1 MIVQCNMRDGD
12 TERMLSKQ
20 IVFKGVEHRTVFFF
34 VSEPINE
41 IQECVVLMN
50 LHIQTNTY
58 NVCRNTNRVIKN
70 LKQKQQM
77 KWLKNTIGLEWNGHC
92 IYKIEVIITKWDRQ
106 AWRNLYIYMI
116 TIAECIC
123 LCNSEPIRS
132 PNNDHCRSRWDSRL
146 RHDFR
151 IW

>member
-1 MIVQCNMRDGD
+1 MAKWSFNAIWEMATRKECCRSRSFSRVSNI
-12 TERMLSKQ
+12 EP
-20 IVFKGVEHRTVFFF
+20 FFF
-34 VSEPINE
+34 SVSEPINE

-106 AWRNLYIYMI
+106 AWRNLYIYD
-116 TIAECIC
+116 
-123 LCNSEPIRS
+123 
-132 PNNDHCRSRWDSRL
+132 NDCWVYLSVQL
-146 RHDFR
+146 RANK
-151 IW
+151 ISQ